1 MGIRFRKSINLGPLR
16 INISKSGIGYSFGV
30 KGARIT
36 KTANGRK
43 RATLSVPG
51 TGLSYVKDFTK
62 ETEDKKAEDVAKED
76 AKALEKIQEDRAKR
90 KEELMKEL
98 EAIEKEEEEDLERL
112 EELVKEE
119 KAEEDNH
126 ESI

>member
-62 ETEDKKAEDVAKED
+62 EAEDKKAEDVAKED

-98 EAIEKEEEEDLERL
+98 KAIEDEEMKEKELET
-112 EELVKEE
+112 
-119 KAEEDNH
+119 A
-126 ESI
+126 SISDEQNND

>member
-30 KGARIT
+30 KGARVT

-62 ETEDKKAEDVAKED
+62 EVEDKKAENVAKED

-98 EAIEKEEEEDLERL
+98 EAIEDEEMKEKELET
-112 EELVKEE
+112 
-119 KAEEDNH
+119 A
-126 ESI
+126 SISDEQNND

>member
-30 KGARIT
+30 KGARVT
-36 KTANGRK
+36 KTATGRK

-62 ETEDKKAEDVAKED
+62 EADEKKKEQADLRYKAESYINTFE
-76 AKALEKIQEDRAKR
+76 KALKDEKMSAQIPADQKEQAKKMVDELKKLLEDQK
-90 KEELMKEL
+90 
-98 EAIEKEEEEDLERL
+98 
-112 EELVKEE
+112 
-119 KAEEDNH
+119 
-126 ESI
+126 